1 MAASPE
7 DVEKENKDERI
18 RKGITDQAANEY
30 FAASA
35 AYQKALAAEV
45 IVNGVVNM
53 ERLSEINGGINVPPH
68 LRALEDKKDALFKTF
83 EKVNGISPTPAARP
97 KERFPPAKG
106 QGRKSR
112 KRKSSKRKTK
122 SRKSRR

>member
-7 DVEKENKDERI
+7 DVERENTTAATKA
-18 RKGITDQAANEY
+18 QAGEEY
-30 FAASA
+30 FAASD

-68 LRALEDKKDALFKTF
+68 LQALEDKRDALFKIF
-83 EKVNGISPTPAARP
+83 NKVNGIGSTPTPDARP
-97 KERFPPAKG
+97 KQKFPPAKG